1 MLSVTAARTLYT
13 TLTGN
18 DTSSNL
24 TFGMTMMNEGQRIML
39 GETAW
44 PFMEAQQTIS
54 TVASQQFY
62 TLAANLDKPI
72 SVKVTVGTTVY
83 TPIQAR
89 SWEEW
94 NEINATTGVTSDS
107 PSYYFIYNGTV
118 GLWPIPSSSSNT
130 ITVAYQK
137 IVRDVSIADYT
148 TGTITSIANAGTAVV
163 GSGSSWTTTMA
174 GRYLQITYSDTTNK
188 GDGLWYEIA
197 SVGSATTI
205 TLSRGYMGTAIVAGA
220 AAYTIGDCFV
230 IPERYQSG
238 PVLYAAGEYWRKE
251 NDAGR
256 ADRFAD
262 QFERLMTQMTSD
274 LGRKTV
280 DRVISGDDIDRPMIN
295 PNNAIWAT

>member
-1 MLSVTAARTLYT
+1 MLTYTGARTLYT
-13 TLTGN
+13 SLTGN

-24 TFGMTMMNEGQRIML
+24 AFGTTMMNEGQKYML
-39 GETAW
+39 GETSW
-44 PFMEAQQTIS
+44 PFMEAQQTIT

-72 SVKVTVGTTVY
+72 SCKVTIGTTVY

-94 NEINATTGVTSDS
+94 NEINSTTGITSDA

-118 GLWPIPSSSSNT
+118 GLWPIPASSSNT

-137 IVRDVSIADYT
+137 VVRDVSIADYT

-163 GSGSSWTTTMA
+163 ASGTALTTTMA

-188 GDGLWYEIA
+188 GDGLFYEIA
-197 SVGSATTI
+197 SIGSATTL
-205 TLSRGYMGTAIVAGA
+205 TLTRAYVGTSIAAGA
-220 AAYTIGDCFV
+220 AAFIIGDCFV
-230 IPERYQSG
+230 IPERYQLG

-251 NDAGR
+251 NDPGR
-256 ADRFAD
+256 ADRFSG
-262 QFERLMTQMTSD
+262 QFEALMQQMCSD

-280 DRVISGDDIDRPMIN
+280 DRVIDDVDDRPMIN